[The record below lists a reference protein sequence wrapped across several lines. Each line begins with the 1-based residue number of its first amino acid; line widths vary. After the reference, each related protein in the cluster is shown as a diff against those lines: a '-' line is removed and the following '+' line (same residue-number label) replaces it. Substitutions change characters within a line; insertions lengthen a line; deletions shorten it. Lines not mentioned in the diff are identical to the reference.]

1 MPNLL
6 IEIGVEELPEAA
18 LNIIYSELGRR
29 AVEIFKRERLAPAK
43 LRVEATPRRVALFAE
58 GLPARQPDAV
68 EESAGP
74 SVEKAYDPAGNPTPA
89 LQGFL
94 KSKGVSLKESQVK
107 ETAKGKYIF
116 VQKKLSGKPAQAVL
130 PAALD
135 EILKGLSFPK
145 TMRWEKE
152 GFRFPRPIRWVAALL
167 DKKVLTWKFA
177 GLKAGN
183 KSSGH
188 RFLSPKSFLIPGAD
202 WDLYHK
208 ALRKA
213 HVVLSLEERKKQIEQ
228 VLGTRYHQ
236 KSFDKELVHTAA
248 NLVEEPYLLEGSF
261 SKEYLALPTE
271 VLASCM
277 KKNQKIF
284 ACYDPRGKL
293 ISRFVAVLNGKR
305 KSLSGIKAGYEN
317 VLDSRLKDARYFFEA
332 DTRESLEK
340 KLPLLEQVTYL
351 GKLGTMLDKTKRLE
365 MLAENFTDM
374 IGRRDLR
381 EDLKRAARL
390 SKIDLM
396 TRLVYEF
403 PDLQGIVG
411 GEYALVSGDK
421 EPVAKAIATQ
431 YLPKSLSE
439 NYQDLSG
446 QMVPLGAMFGILDR
460 MDLLAGAFGTGLE
473 PSGSQDHFALR
484 RAGGGLVKIVRA
496 FRFHFSLSEM
506 IQTCGLLHSRV
517 LTMPLMEAEKKLKK
531 FFEERISFELQVKA
545 GTRPYEILMAVF
557 RSSSDDLADVY
568 ERFETLTAFY
578 ERDPEVFIKA
588 AKVVE
593 RTGNMI
599 KGVKPSGEFH
609 EELLSEVSEKK
620 LLKILKDY
628 SPEIQEFLKK
638 KDYER
643 ATSRFGE
650 IFYGP
655 VHDFFEQVMV
665 NIEDTAIRQARQI
678 LVSRVNRLYTERLA
692 DLSLLSRLDQ
702 G

>member
-6 IEIGVEELPEAA
+6 IEIGIEELPEAA
-18 LNIIYSELGRR
+18 LNMVYSELGRR
-29 AVEIFKRERLAPAK
+29 AAEIFKKERLSPEK
-43 LRVEATPRRVALFAE
+43 VRVEATPRRIALFAE
-58 GLPARQPDAV
+58 GLPVRQPDAV
-68 EESAGP
+68 EEFAGP
-74 SVEKAYDPAGNPTPA
+74 SVEKAYDAAGNPAPA

-94 KSKGVSLKESQVK
+94 KSKGVSLKEVQVK
-107 ETAKGKYIF
+107 ETPKGKYII
-116 VQKKLSGKPAQAVL
+116 VQKKLTGKPAQAVL
-130 PAALD
+130 SSILD
-135 EILKGLSFPK
+135 EILKGLPFPK
-145 TMRWEKE
+145 VMRWEKE
-152 GFRFPRPIRWVAALL
+152 GFRFPRPIRWVVALL
-167 DKKVLTWKFA
+167 DKKILPWKFA

-183 KSSGH
+183 KSYGH
-188 RFLSPKSFLIPGAD
+188 RFLSPKPFAVLSAD
-202 WDLYHK
+202 WAFYQKTLQ
-208 ALRKA
+208 KA
-213 HVVLSLEERKKQIEQ
+213 HVVLNLEERKKQIARGLETKYKQ
-228 VLGTRYHQ
+228 AH
-236 KSFDKELVHTAA
+236 FDEELVHTAA

-261 SKEYLALPTE
+261 SKDYLALPAE

-305 KSLSGIKAGYEN
+305 NRLSGIKAGYEN
-317 VLDSRLKDARYFFEA
+317 VLDSRLKDARYFFEV
-332 DTRESLEK
+332 DTREPLEK

-351 GKLGTMLDKTKRLE
+351 GKLGTLLDKAKRLE
-365 MLAENFTDM
+365 VLAENFTDM
-374 IGRRDLR
+374 IGRRDVR

-396 TRLVYEF
+396 TKLVYEF

-421 EPVAKAIATQ
+421 EPVAQAITTQ

-439 NYQDLSG
+439 NYQGLSK

-460 MDLLAGAFGTGLE
+460 LDLLAGAFGTGLE
-473 PSGSQDHFALR
+473 PTGSQDPFALR
-484 RAGGGLVKIVRA
+484 RAGGSLVKIVRA

-506 IQTCGLLHSRV
+506 IQSCGLLFSQV
-517 LTMPLMEAEKKLKK
+517 LTLPLMEAEKKLKK
-531 FFEERISFELQVKA
+531 FFEERIAFELQVKA
-545 GTRPYEILMAVF
+545 GTRPHEILMAIF
-557 RSSSDDLADVY
+557 RTSSDDLADVY
-568 ERFETLTAFY
+568 ERFEILTALY
-578 ERDPEVFIKA
+578 ARDPDVFIKA
-588 AKVVE
+588 AKIVE
-593 RTGNMI
+593 RTGNII
-599 KGVKPSGEFH
+599 KGVKVSGEFQ
-609 EELLSEVSEKK
+609 EELLTEVPEKK

-638 KDYER
+638 KDYEK

-655 VHDFFEQVMV
+655 VHEFFEQVMV
-665 NIEDTAIRQARQI
+665 NIEDTAIRQARQT
-678 LVSRVNRLYTERLA
+678 LVARVNRLYTERLA